1 MTIPS
6 SPKPTLRVAMA
17 QLGSEI
23 GNVEANLAK
32 AQDYI
37 ARAAAEGADV
47 IAFPEMYLTNYMAQV
62 ESRELAEP
70 LDGPALRALSESA
83 EAHDIYI
90 VMGMPVV
97 DYALPG
103 FIHNSAVVISP
114 SAGVVGAHYKISLPT
129 FHIGDLLV
137 TEGNYWSPGT
147 QFPLFKIRGWTVGIN
162 ICADCWVPEVPRIQ
176 AVNGAYLL
184 ITISAGPSIWREGWP
199 IVLRTRAIENAAF
212 QCYANVV
219 GTHRDVDFFG
229 GNMVISPDGDVL
241 SQGPIGEEALIVADI
256 AFAELHRSRAQYP
269 RLRPGYD
276 RHPALY
282 GDLTRTATPAHQ
294 RALQSSDRVQEDQ
307 TTNPVIARAGA
318 LTD

>member
-1 MTIPS
+1 MTNPS

-62 ESRELAEP
+62 ESRDLAEP
-70 LDGPALRALSESA
+70 LDGPALRSLA
-83 EAHDIYI
+83 EAAKAHDIYI
-90 VMGMPVV
+90 IMGMPIV
-97 DYALPG
+97 DDALPG

-176 AVNGAYLL
+176 AVNGAHLL

-241 SQGPIGEEALIVADI
+241 SQGPTGEEALIVADI
-256 AFAELHRSRAQYP
+256 AFAELYRSRAQYP